1 MSSVNIVI
9 MGPPGSGKGT
19 MTNKLKNDFSYRL
32 ICAGDVLR
40 AEIKTGSDLG
50 KKISSIIDG
59 GDLLPDSMIDKI
71 IYNEIKKGLPIDQSF
86 LIDGYPRSINQ
97 AIKLDQMIN
106 VPVVIWLTVPDEVTI
121 ERNTRRGRMGSGRPD
136 DSSDEIIKKR
146 LDNFKEISLPVKNWY
161 GDRIVEIDANG
172 SIDDVYKRIIDTLF
186 DTVKEPKDL
195 SDII

>member
-59 GDLLPDSMIDKI
+59 GNLLPDSMIDTI

-106 VPVVIWLTVPDEVTI
+106 VPIVIWLTVPDEVTI
-121 ERNTRRGRMGSGRPD
+121 QRNLQRGLKSGRPD
-136 DSSDEIIKKR
+136 DANELIIGKR
-146 LDNFKEISLPVKNWY
+146 LDNFKEISLPVKKWY
-161 GDRIVEIDANG
+161 GDRIIEIDGTG

-186 DTVKEPKDL
+186 DTVKEPKDI